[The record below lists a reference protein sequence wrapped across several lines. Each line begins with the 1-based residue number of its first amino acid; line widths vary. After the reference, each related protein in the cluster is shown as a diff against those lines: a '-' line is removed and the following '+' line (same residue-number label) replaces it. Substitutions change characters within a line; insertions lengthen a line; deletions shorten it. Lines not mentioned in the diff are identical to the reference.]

1 MTDQSPTANA
11 VEAALQN
18 LRARRPR
25 PRGRRQ
31 ELAPYV
37 DQLRELLALG
47 WTRSEIIGEVRAL
60 GGKMSPALLRDVLQL
75 PQAKPKHASRP
86 KQINRQTQASPLPPA
101 APSPTSPSSAAQQ
114 AAATAPADQDQPAAL
129 VGPVYNG
136 HPIDDAE

>member
-1 MTDQSPTANA
+1 MTDQSATASA

-37 DQLRELLALG
+37 DQLRELLAMG
-47 WTRSEIIGEVRAL
+47 WTRSEIIGEIKAL
-60 GGKMSPALLRDVLQL
+60 GGQMSPALLRDVLQL
-75 PQAKPKHASRP
+75 PPAKPKHASRP
-86 KQINRQTQASPLPPA
+86 KQINRQNQASPLPPA
-101 APSPTSPSSAAQQ
+101 TPSPTSPPAPVTAQY
-114 AAATAPADQDQPAAL
+114 DQGQPAAL

-136 HPIDDAE
+136 